1 MKNESIFSKRL
12 KELRKEHN
20 LTQADLAQK
29 LGVVR
34 TAITNYETNRTMPDP
49 AALNELANLFNVSID
64 YLLGNTNTPTDN
76 LTVKE
81 EKDIAKKL
89 DELKEILE
97 SQSGL
102 LFSGSEMDDETK
114 EFLLASLERTIRQSK
129 VLAKE
134 KFTPNKYKK

>member
-1 MKNESIFSKRL
+1 MFGDIL
-12 KELRKEHN
+12 KQIRIDAGLKQSEL
-20 LTQADLAQK
+20 ADK
-29 LGVVR
+29 LNISTSTIGM
-34 TAITNYETNRTMPDP
+34 YEQNRRNPDP
-49 AALNELANLFNVSID
+49 ETLKKIATYFDVSVD
-64 YLLGNTNTPTDN
+64 FLLEHISSEKI
-76 LTVKE
+76 LSKKA

-89 DELKEILE
+89 DELRDTLE

-102 LFSGSEMDDETK
+102 LFSGDAMDDETR

>member
-64 YLLGNTNTPTDN
+64 YLLGNTNTPIDN
-76 LTVKE
+76 LSVKE

-89 DELKEILE
+89 DELKETLE

-102 LFSGSEMDDETK
+102 LFSGSEMDEETK

-134 KFTPNKYKK
+134 KFTPNKYKQ

>member
-1 MKNESIFSKRL
+1 MFGDIL
-12 KELRKEHN
+12 KQIRIDAGLKQSEL
-20 LTQADLAQK
+20 ADK
-29 LGVVR
+29 LNISTSTIGM
-34 TAITNYETNRTMPDP
+34 YEQNRRNPDP
-49 AALNELANLFNVSID
+49 ETLKKIATYFDVSVD
-64 YLLGNTNTPTDN
+64 FLLEHISSEKV
-76 LTVKE
+76 LSKKA

-89 DELKEILE
+89 DELRDTLE

-102 LFSGSEMDDETK
+102 LFSGDAMDDETR

>member
-1 MKNESIFSKRL
+1 MKTIGELISSLLEEKDMNQ
-12 KELRKEHN
+12 KE
-20 LTQADLAQK
+20 LAQK
-29 LGVVR
+29 
-34 TAITNYETNRTMPDP
+34 TNVSEVTISRYINGTRQPKSDILSKI
-49 AALNELANLFNVSID
+49 ADVLDVSID
-64 YLLGNTNTPTDN
+64 YLLGNSTFKKTSLSNND
-76 LTVKE
+76 

-89 DELKEILE
+89 DELRDTLE

-102 LFSGSEMDDETK
+102 LFSGDAMDDETR